1 MNTRLAVLPSVI
13 LSVGTISTLLL
24 AVGLQWGFAAEEE
37 SVDLHGW
44 VHDEAGTAVT
54 RLPVRCTG
62 QDSQQKT
69 IDRVLFPKEETGAF
83 TLPIPRSVETITCKV
98 GPDPLGMFEDASKE
112 NIPVAA
118 NNSIAFMLNYR
129 PIQKL
134 EGQIIVP
141 KGWKVDNAWIEITQN
156 KKTISYSAPR
166 DEQGVQ
172 GEKFPLD
179 PLGLKAGPATVKYR
193 ATGLGS
199 DADEPNLIDGST
211 LVRSLP
217 FDRFPYALLLLIP
230 GIVILGLRAGLEWLW
245 RWKEWGYRNL
255 GLLLIIIALVL
266 WGGTFLALWWM
277 LGEEGTNTLHFFH
290 PNLSFSLAIPIF
302 GFLGSLLFV
311 IDVFQSRTPTD
322 LSSDRT
328 EKLNLNASME
338 FVLRLVLGPYVAIVM
353 VLLFRDTFSFIRGSE
368 ELGAQA
374 TVAFFS
380 GFLVTLFLQSLSEK
394 GNELL
399 GEWRSSTRYDPSQI
413 ARELNL
419 AQEEDLKLRRVNL
432 KYLGHL
438 QQLSDEDIVQMAKQ
452 SELSE
457 GLLLSLR
464 DQAKARRKRDVPE
477 LAQQLRERIGTA
489 VWAKLQEEKI
499 ESVGDLAARTPAEI
513 PQIAQRQSIDPDI
526 LTKHSDDAKALVKAP
541 WF

>member
-1 MNTRLAVLPSVI
+1 MHMRLAVLPRVI

-24 AVGLQWGFAAEEE
+24 VVGLQWGFAAEEE
-37 SVDLHGW
+37 RVSIRGLVR
-44 VHDEAGTAVT
+44 DEAGNPVT
-54 RLPVRCTG
+54 RLLVRCTD
-62 QDSQQKT
+62 DSTKK
-69 IDRVLFPKEETGAF
+69 IVGLLFPNEKGEF
-83 TLPIPRSVETITCKV
+83 TLPIPKSVETITCGV
-98 GPDPLGMFEDASKE
+98 DPDPLGMFEKVE
-112 NIPVAA
+112 PRPVPAD
-118 NNSIAFMLNYR
+118 NSIAFMLNYR
-129 PIQKL
+129 PIQEL
-134 EGQIIVP
+134 WGQFILP
-141 KGWKVDNAWIEITQN
+141 KPWKIEDAWIEITQN
-156 KKTISYSAPR
+156 NKTVSYPALK
-166 DEQGVQ
+166 DEQQ
-172 GEKFPLD
+172 GLKSERFLLKPLN
-179 PLGLKAGPATVKYR
+179 LKAGPALVKYN
-193 ATGLGS
+193 AAGFGTQSVQTELTEG
-199 DADEPNLIDGST
+199 IT
-211 LVRSLP
+211 LVASLP
-217 FDRFPYALLLLIP
+217 FDRFPYGLFLLIP
-230 GIVILGLRAGLEWLW
+230 GIIILGLRAGLEWWW
-245 RWKEWGYRNL
+245 RQGKRDFRNL
-255 GLLLIIIALVL
+255 GLLLIIITLVL
-266 WGGTFLALWWM
+266 WGLTFLVLW
-277 LGEEGTNTLHFFH
+277 LRLRYTHSFTLHIFH
-290 PNLSFSLAIPIF
+290 PALSFSLAIPVF

-322 LSSDRT
+322 LLSDQI
-328 EKLNLNASME
+328 ENQNLNTSME

-353 VLLFRDTFSFIRGSE
+353 VLLFRDTFTFMKVSE

-399 GEWRSSTRYDPSQI
+399 GEWRSSTRYDPSEI

-438 QQLSDEDIVQMAKQ
+438 QRLSDEDIVQMARQ

-457 GLLLSLR
+457 GLLLHLR